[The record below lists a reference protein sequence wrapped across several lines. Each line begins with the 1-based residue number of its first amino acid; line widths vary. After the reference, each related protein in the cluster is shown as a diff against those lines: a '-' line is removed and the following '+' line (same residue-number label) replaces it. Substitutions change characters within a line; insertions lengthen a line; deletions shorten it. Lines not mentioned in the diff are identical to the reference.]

1 MFFIKYILIFF
12 IVIISA
18 RIGQIYSKKYINRV
32 KELESIKQILNEL
45 KTKIKFTY
53 KPLQD
58 IFYEIAS
65 NHHDNIGKI
74 FESISNNMKDID
86 LKEAWEKE
94 IKESDNSLSK
104 EDIEILLSIGKV
116 LGTTDVEGQI
126 NQIILAEELIEN
138 KIKEAEIEKAKNVKL
153 YRVLGTSA
161 GLTLAIILI

>member
-1 MFFIKYILIFF
+1 
-12 IVIISA
+12 
-18 RIGQIYSKKYINRV
+18 
-32 KELESIKQILNEL
+32 
-45 KTKIKFTY
+45 
-53 KPLQD
+53 
-58 IFYEIAS
+58 
-65 NHHDNIGKI
+65 
-74 FESISNNMKDID
+74 MKDID

-116 LGTTDVEGQI
+116 LGTTDVEGQV

-138 KIKEAEIEKAKNVKL
+138 KIKEAEIEKAKNAKL

>member
-1 MFFIKYILIFF
+1 
-12 IVIISA
+12 
-18 RIGQIYSKKYINRV
+18 
-32 KELESIKQILNEL
+32 
-45 KTKIKFTY
+45 
-53 KPLQD
+53 
-58 IFYEIAS
+58 
-65 NHHDNIGKI
+65 
-74 FESISNNMKDID
+74 MKDID

-138 KIKEAEIEKAKNVKL
+138 KIKEAEIEKAKNAKL
-153 YRVLGTSA
+153 YRMLGTSA

>member
-65 NHHDNIGKI
+65 NHNDNIGKI

-138 KIKEAEIEKAKNVKL
+138 KIKEAEIEKAKNAKL

>member
-65 NHHDNIGKI
+65 NYH
-74 FESISNNMKDID
+74 
-86 LKEAWEKE
+86 
-94 IKESDNSLSK
+94 SLSK

-116 LGTTDVEGQI
+116 LGTTDVEGQV

-138 KIKEAEIEKAKNVKL
+138 KIKEAEIEKAKNAKL

>member
-12 IVIISA
+12 IVIISS
-18 RIGQIYSKKYINRV
+18 RIGQLYSKKYINRV

-65 NHHDNIGKI
+65 NHNNNIGKI
-74 FESISNNMKDID
+74 FENISNNMKDVD

-104 EDIEILLSIGKV
+104 EDIEIFLSIGKA
-116 LGTTDVEGQI
+116 LGTTDVEGQV
-126 NQIILAEELIEN
+126 NQITLAEELIEN
-138 KIKEAEIEKAKNVKL
+138 KIKEAEIEKAKNAKL

>member
-65 NHHDNIGKI
+65 NYHDNIGKI

-116 LGTTDVEGQI
+116 LGTTDVEGQV

-138 KIKEAEIEKAKNVKL
+138 KIKEAEIEKAKNAKL

>member
-1 MFFIKYILIFF
+1 M
-12 IVIISA
+12 
-18 RIGQIYSKKYINRV
+18 
-32 KELESIKQILNEL
+32 ESIKQILNEL

-65 NHHDNIGKI
+65 NHNDNIGKI

-138 KIKEAEIEKAKNVKL
+138 KIKEAEIEKAKNAKL